1 MTNINLTTR
10 EENIEADSMVKEWSV
25 FLLVIVI
32 VGIIYLGFSSY
43 SRWLSRNLEEKNTA
57 YKTKYNAL
65 LEKGKSVFD
74 FQNRLNVAKT
84 LVVKKNYVL
93 EIMGQIEKA
102 IIPEVYLES
111 FDFLAEEG
119 QINLTFVAKQYR
131 LVANQI
137 ASLRKLDYFSDI
149 EVSETRT
156 LDDGKVS
163 FPLKLKIKDNQIKK

>member
-1 MTNINLTTR
+1 MTNINLTTK
-10 EENIEADSMVKEWSV
+10 EENAEAGFAIKDWSV

-32 VGIIYLGFSSY
+32 VSVIYLGLSIY
-43 SRWLSRNLEEKNTA
+43 DRWLSQNLEEKNTE
-57 YKTKYNAL
+57 YKTKYSAI

-74 FQNRLNVAKT
+74 FQNRLNVAKN
-84 LVVKKNYVL
+84 LIVKKNYAL
-93 EIMGQIEKA
+93 EVIGQIEKA

-119 QINLTFVAKQYR
+119 QINLTFVANQYR

-137 ASLRKLDYFSDI
+137 ASLRKLDYFFDV

-156 LDDGKVS
+156 MDDGKVS